1 MSSDAVTATPDPAA
15 ILQIGFGFWPAKTLL
30 SAVELGLF
38 TVLGEEPL
46 TGAQIADKLGL
57 GSRATYDFL
66 DGLVA
71 LRLLERADSGPDARY
86 ANTVDTGAFLDANS
100 PGYIGGVL
108 EMAGARFYPFWGG
121 LTEALKTGEPQ
132 NEIKRTGHSLFEGL
146 YADPEKLEQFMRAL
160 SGFGVGN
167 FHTLAEKF
175 DFSRYRTLCDAGG
188 ATGLLSV
195 IVAQHHPHLHC
206 TTFDLPA
213 VEPIARRTVG
223 DAKLSDRVDVAAGDF
238 FVDPLPKADVI
249 TMGMILHDW
258 DLEKKLQLIRAA
270 YDALPEGGAF
280 IAVESLIDDDR
291 RENVFGLMMSLHMLI
306 ETGDG
311 FDYTGADFRGW
322 CESVGFRSVE
332 ILPLAGPCSAAI
344 AYK

>member
-1 MSSDAVTATPDPAA
+1 MDHAATPDPAA
-15 ILQIGFGFWPAKTLL
+15 IMQIGFGFWPAKTLL
-30 SAVELGLF
+30 SAVELRLF
-38 TVLGEEPL
+38 TVLGEAPL
-46 TGAQIADKLGL
+46 TGSQIAERLSL

-71 LRLLERADSGPDARY
+71 LRLLERTGSGPGARY
-86 ANTVDTGAFLDANS
+86 ANTVDTAAFLDANS
-100 PGYIGGVL
+100 PTYIGGVL

-121 LTEALKTGEPQ
+121 LTEALRTGLPQ
-132 NEIKRTGHSLFEGL
+132 NEIKHAGQSIFEEL
-146 YADPEKLEQFMRAL
+146 YADPNRLEQFMQAVAGIGAGTFAAL
-160 SGFGVGN
+160 
-167 FHTLAEKF
+167 AQKF
-175 DFSRYRTLCDAGG
+175 DFSRYQTLCDAGG
-188 ATGLLSV
+188 ATGLQSIV
-195 IVAQHHPHLHC
+195 VAQHHPHLRC

-213 VEPIARRTVG
+213 VEPIARRTVAE
-223 DAKLSDRVDVAAGDF
+223 AKLSDRIEVATGDF
-238 FVDPLPKADVI
+238 FVDPLPQADVI

-258 DLEKKLQLIRAA
+258 NLEKKLQLVRAA

-280 IAVESLIDDDR
+280 VAVENLIDDDR

-322 CESVGFRSVE
+322 CERVGFRSVE
-332 ILPLAGPCSAAI
+332 ILPLAGPSSAAI

>member
-1 MSSDAVTATPDPAA
+1 MSTATLTPDPAA
-15 ILQIGFGFWPAKTLL
+15 ILQTGFGFWPAKTLL

-38 TVLGEEPL
+38 TVLGEAPL
-46 TGAQIADKLGL
+46 TGAQIADRLGF
-57 GSRATYDFL
+57 GSRATHDFL

-71 LRLLERADSGPDARY
+71 LRLLERSGSGPDARY
-86 ANTVDTGAFLDANS
+86 ANTVDTAAFLDANS
-100 PGYIGGVL
+100 PTYIGGVF
-108 EMAGARFYPFWGG
+108 ERFGARLYTFWGG

-132 NEIKRTGHSLFEGL
+132 NEAKTGESLFEAL
-146 YADPEKLEQFMRAL
+146 YADPDKLEQFMRAL
-160 SGFGVGN
+160 AGIGAGN
-167 FHTLAEKF
+167 FRALAEKF
-175 DFSRYRTLCDAGG
+175 DFSRYQTLCDAGG

-213 VEPIARRTVG
+213 IEPIARRTVT
-223 DAKLSDRVDVAAGDF
+223 DAKLSDRVDVAVGDF
-238 FVDPLPKADVI
+238 FADPLPKSDVI

-280 IAVESLIDDDR
+280 IVVENLIDDDR
-291 RENVFGLMMSLHMLI
+291 RENVFGLMMSLNMLI
-306 ETGDG
+306 ETGVG

-332 ILPLAGPCSAAI
+332 VLPLAGPASAAI